1 MPRFQSRRSRLRRLL
16 RNGGIDSLLVTS
28 FTNVTYLTGFTGD
41 DSYLLVGAGEEV
53 LISDPRYTTQLGEE
67 CPNLRAHIRPPGES
81 MLQAV
86 TTVAKSAQ
94 VGRLGV
100 EGNSMSVGLHERLAS
115 AMAKVELPVTRGLVE
130 ELRLVKDADEIAQI
144 RLAVRQAEKTFAVI
158 RASLHPDQTEKNVVD
173 TLEMQLRTFG
183 AKRSSFPPIV
193 ATGPRA
199 ALPHAQ
205 PTDHK
210 IGESPFVLID
220 WGADSGLYKSDLTRV
235 LLTGKIPAK
244 FEKIYNVVLKA
255 QLRAIDAVRPGVSCH
270 DVDAVARKVISQAGF
285 GKYFG
290 HGLGH
295 GIGLDIHEGP
305 RLARG
310 QDCQLVPGMV
320 VTVEPGIYLPGFGGV
335 RIEDDVL
342 VTRSGREVLTDVE
355 KQLAD
360 IVVD

>member
-1 MPRFQSRRSRLRRLL
+1 MPRFQSRCNRLRRLL
-16 RNGGIDSLLVTS
+16 RSAGADALLVTN

-41 DSYLLVGAGEEV
+41 DSYLIIGPKEEV
-53 LISDPRYTTQLGEE
+53 LVSDPRYTTQLSEE
-67 CPNLRAHIRPPGES
+67 CPDLDVHIRPPGES
-81 MLQAV
+81 MLAAV
-86 TTVAKSAQ
+86 TAIATSAKI
-94 VGRLGV
+94 GRLGI
-100 EGNSMSVGLHERLAS
+100 EGDSMSVGLNEQLA
-115 AMAKVELPVTRGLVE
+115 AKLPTVELPVTHGLVE
-130 ELRLVKDADEIAQI
+130 QLRLVKDADEIAKI
-144 RLAVRQAEKTFAVI
+144 RLAVRQAEKAFAVI
-158 RASLHPDQTEKNVVD
+158 RASLHAEQTEKNVVD
-173 TLEMQLRTFG
+173 SLEMQLRTFG
-183 AKRSSFPPIV
+183 AKCSSFPPIV

-205 PTDHK
+205 PTDHR

-244 FEKIYNVVLKA
+244 FEKIYQVVLKA
-255 QLRAIDAVRPGVSCH
+255 QLKAIDAIRPGASCH

-295 GIGLDIHEGP
+295 GIGQDIHEGP

-310 QDCQLVPGMV
+310 QDLQLKPGMV

-342 VTRSGREVLTDVE
+342 VTRSGHEVLTHVD